1 MPINFC
7 GKINKKNKTLT
18 PAEATGRAYVSKTS
32 DVIIKIAAIV
42 GAATI
47 LASAYAYYLNNI
59 WKPDVEVVS
68 VDFEKGVALV
78 KIRDKEIYVY
88 GDATFLINTIGDW
101 GIRFGS
107 SRGNNYYDRLELTK
121 RGMVVE
127 YLKR

>member
-1 MPINFC
+1 M
-7 GKINKKNKTLT
+7 T

-42 GAATI
+42 GAATVI
-47 LASAYAYYLNNI
+47 AGAYTYYLNNI
-59 WKPDVEVVS
+59 WKPTVEIVS
-68 VDFEKGVALV
+68 VDFEKGIAVV
-78 KIRDKEIYVY
+78 KVGEKEVFVY
-88 GDATFLINTIGDW
+88 GDATFLINTFGDW